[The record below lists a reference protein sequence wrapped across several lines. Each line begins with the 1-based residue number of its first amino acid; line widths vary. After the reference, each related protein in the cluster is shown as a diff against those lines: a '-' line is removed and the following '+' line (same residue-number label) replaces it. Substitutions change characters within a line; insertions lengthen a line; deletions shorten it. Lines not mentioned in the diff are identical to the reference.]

1 MSASV
6 VVVFASFLR
15 EVRRREQGAPA
26 TSAGPSSGFVG
37 AVLVLVLLN
46 ELLMGWT
53 FSLAAGGLAPGVS
66 AGFVPLF
73 SAVVTSPWF
82 LFTMAAEMLL
92 TAVFLRDHLPVSV
105 RVVLVSQSVLMALS
119 PPALDNPT
127 WAALSIYVGSA
138 VMIGLFV
145 YLMEFI
151 YRHRQISPA
160 LSNYLVR
167 LLAVF
172 SAMMA
177 GLFLWLSYGSV
188 LLFAASVLVEMVL
201 FFQAVLHPEP
211 FSARPDLPWQLRP
224 SWAFSLLA
232 GIFVAEVF
240 MGALLNLQIEP
251 AVYSGIYFTLPL
263 SGAPGTVLFN
273 AVNNGFWFLAGVCAS
288 TWFLA
293 MMGVEMGMLV
303 VFKFRE
309 TRNLENRIRLVLM
322 MGCYAAFVVFYPSI
336 YFSLFVPNAPSAAAV
351 PVLGWSMGLG
361 SYPVAPGVFSA
372 ILLTYVVTGA
382 LVVLFGRRVICST
395 FCSAALM
402 YQGTTIDSM
411 KSFNRTEWPAK
422 KYLGSR
428 MSQVYGITTGLIM
441 STLVA
446 TSVLSYLDTI
456 GVANVYIQGT
466 DPSVFFFAFSFSVLW
481 YVMFVTIPYTGN
493 YNCVT
498 MGWCYTGTIAQAFQ
512 KIGFFKLKVH
522 SKEVCKAC
530 TTLDCAKA
538 CPVGLV
544 NMPGYFRKT
553 GEFKSS
559 KCCGVGNCVG
569 ECPYG
574 NLYISDVRHWVR
586 DRLGLPSRPSAST
599 RLPMVPNPSATIA
612 PTASPPSAGTS
623 STRPTSP

>member
-1 MSASV
+1 M
-6 VVVFASFLR
+6 
-15 EVRRREQGAPA
+15 
-26 TSAGPSSGFVG
+26 
-37 AVLVLVLLN
+37 
-46 ELLMGWT
+46 
-53 FSLAAGGLAPGVS
+53 
-66 AGFVPLF
+66 
-73 SAVVTSPWF
+73 
-82 LFTMAAEMLL
+82 
-92 TAVFLRDHLPVSV
+92 
-105 RVVLVSQSVLMALS
+105 
-119 PPALDNPT
+119 
-127 WAALSIYVGSA
+127 
-138 VMIGLFV
+138 
-145 YLMEFI
+145 
-151 YRHRQISPA
+151 
-160 LSNYLVR
+160 
-167 LLAVF
+167 
-172 SAMMA
+172 
-177 GLFLWLSYGSV
+177 
-188 LLFAASVLVEMVL
+188 
-201 FFQAVLHPEP
+201 
-211 FSARPDLPWQLRP
+211 
-224 SWAFSLLA
+224 
-232 GIFVAEVF
+232 
-240 MGALLNLQIEP
+240 
-251 AVYSGIYFTLPL
+251 VYSGIYFTLPL

-446 TSVLSYLDTI
+446 TLVLSYLDTI

-544 NMPGYFRKT
+544 NMPGDFRKT

-586 DRLGLPSRPSAST
+586 DRSG
-599 RLPMVPNPSATIA
+599 A
-612 PTASPPSAGTS
+612 P
-623 STRPTSP
+623 